1 MTSAVEICNLALSEL
16 HAASISSLDEASKES
31 RACKRWYDRTRKAL
45 LAASEWSFAGAFQVL
60 AELTN
65 DRDREWGHKYQVP
78 NSIIKI
84 RCLSALGSLGNDLE
98 IPYQILGEAIY
109 ADHADLAAVY
119 TADIDD
125 PTKFSEPFVNA
136 LAASLQ
142 ARLALPVTGDR
153 SMRQDALLD
162 AQRLTAQAI
171 AFDQGQAP
179 TATFAPSD
187 YLAERD

>member
-45 LAASEWSFAGAFQVL
+45 LATSEWSFAGAFQVL
-60 AELTN
+60 AVLTN
-65 DRDREWGHKYQVP
+65 DRDGEWGYKYQVP

-84 RCLSALGSLGNDLE
+84 RYLSAQGAVADDRS
-98 IPYQILGEAIY
+98 IPYQILGEALY
-109 ADHADLAAVY
+109 ADYADLAAFY
-119 TADIDD
+119 TADLED
-125 PTKFSEPFVNA
+125 PTKFPEPFINA

-171 AFDQGQAP
+171 AFDQGQHL
-179 TATFAPSD
+179 TGTFAPSD
-187 YLAERD
+187 YLTARD

>member
-31 RACKRWYDRTRKAL
+31 RACKRWYDRTRKAV
-45 LAASEWSFAGAFQVL
+45 LASSEWSFAGAFSVL

-65 DRDREWGHKYQVP
+65 DRDGEWGYKYQVP

-84 RCLSALGSLGNDLE
+84 RHLSALGALEDDLA

-109 ADHADLAAVY
+109 ADHEGLAAVY
-119 TADIDD
+119 TADIED
-125 PTKFSEPFVNA
+125 PTKFHEPFVNA
-136 LAASLQ
+136 LASSLQ

-153 SMRQDALLD
+153 SLRQDALLD
-162 AQRLTAQAI
+162 AQRLLAQAI
-171 AFDQGQAP
+171 TFDQGQSLQ
-179 TATFAPSD
+179 ATFSPSD
-187 YLAERD
+187 YLTARD